1 MPTIGCPADYIF
13 VMFDRLVLVR
23 PMVVTVGFFTLARRL
38 FRHLGRLCFVVVMPM
53 VVARDSA
60 MRVPVARRHQLL
72 ISGCR

>member
-23 PMVVTVGFFTLARRL
+23 SMVVTVGFFTLARRL

-53 VVARDSA
+53 VVTMSST
-60 MRVPVARRHQLL
+60 VHYLT
-72 ISGCR
+72 GH

>member
-1 MPTIGCPADYIF
+1 
-13 VMFDRLVLVR
+13 MFDRLVLVR
-23 PMVVTVGFFTLARRL
+23 SMVVTVGFFALARRH

-72 ISGCR
+72 ISGRR